1 MTDQT
6 RPQSSAHPGAVTT
19 EADAPNVRIPVILL
33 ICLLLV
39 SLFGCYVVFNR
50 FQQNEVEWVRQNLAA
65 VADLKTGQITQWL
78 DQNKRNVLIT
88 SRASPVADHT
98 ARWMQ
103 GGMKPGPD
111 LDWLK
116 ARLEALRQIHV
127 YGEMTILDVNGRP
140 LVTTDSVLPDVSD
153 LALLIQRSLVEKH
166 PVVDSMRW
174 NRQKRGGRYISVPF
188 AAPLIASGPDQ
199 RIVGILLIQ
208 ADASQFLFPLIQK
221 WPTQS
226 DTAETVL
233 VRRDGNDVLFLN
245 ESRHLMDTALTL
257 RVPADH
263 PDRLVAKAVRGQM
276 GFIDGIDYRSEP
288 VIGYAARIPDTD
300 WIMVAKIDEKEVYG
314 PIRRLGL
321 ASGVALFTI
330 LCAYGGAFYLWWRQR
345 TAQYRAA
352 QLQAQLQQQFQR
364 RQVDYLSKYA
374 NDIILLL
381 DQHHIIIDAND
392 RAEAAF
398 GFPHEELIGKNLD
411 ELRAPIEKQAF
422 DARWNRIMKNESMLF
437 ENLYRRRDG
446 TEFPVEISSRVIEK
460 GGAIFVQS
468 ILRDITERK
477 RAEDALRRSEERF
490 RQLADAMPQ
499 LVWSAD
505 PDGHVDYYN
514 ERFHEYAGIDPD
526 GNGGYGWES
535 ALHPDDRDATVRAW
549 EDAIRTGNMY
559 QIEHRARRR
568 DDGYRWHI
576 SRGIPVR
583 DSQGHIVKWFGTATD
598 IHDLKTVQ
606 EDLIRQEERMR
617 LAQQV
622 ARIGSFEI
630 DIHTGMHLS
639 SPEIEALYGLKPGEF
654 DGTSERWLA
663 RVHPE
668 DRAMAE
674 ESVRQTLAGEN
685 VDAEWRVV
693 LPDGTVRWLAVRAQ
707 VMKDQDGRP
716 SRLVGINMDITERK
730 QAEERLREN
739 EERYRTLFTSM
750 TEGFALCEVIYDD
763 KGQPSDYR
771 FVEIND
777 AFLQQTGLPNDIVG
791 QPTSVVLPRLE
802 PVWIKRFTQVAGT
815 GEPARFTQYNA
826 DTDRHYDIYCYRP
839 SPGRFAF
846 LARDI
851 TQQQHIEQ
859 TLQESEERFRALAD
873 NIPLLA
879 WMADESGSVFWYN
892 RRWYEYTGKT
902 FDEMK
907 GWVWKK
913 LLHPDH
919 IERVVEKISRC
930 FRTGEIWEDTFQLR
944 GADGRFRWFLSRAVP
959 IHDDRNRIV
968 RWLGT
973 NTDITD
979 LREAQKALAE
989 SEEKLRS
996 AFANA
1001 AIGFAITDP
1010 DGRYMDANPAYL
1022 KLTGYSIDELKSKRF
1037 PQLVHPDD
1045 YPAVMDLI
1053 GQMQR
1058 GEIGHFMRENRYI
1071 RKDGRM
1077 LWVRKSVA
1085 MVRDVSGQSRWM
1097 IALVEDI
1104 TERRNAEQALRRS
1117 ETRMRRFYD
1126 AELVG
1131 IIYWDLEGN
1140 ILDAND
1146 KFLDMIGYSR
1156 EDLQAGRIDW
1166 IGMTPTEYHERDMKA
1181 IEELRQ
1187 TGTHRSFEK
1196 EYIRKD
1202 GSRIPVSLG
1211 GALIDPDRGE
1221 GVGFV
1226 LDITERMKAEAELKK
1241 FTQTLEQRV
1250 QERTAALEAANR
1262 ELEAF
1267 SYSVSHD
1274 LRAPLRSIDGFSKVL
1289 LERYGEGFDATG
1301 KDYLTRV
1308 RGAALRMGKLIDDML
1323 SLSRAGRREMES
1335 KPVDLSALAS
1345 GVADGLHQREPER
1358 RVHVSI
1364 EPGLTAIG
1372 DEGMLRI
1379 VLENL
1384 IGNAWKFTSKKE
1396 DARIEFGSAEANGGK
1411 AYFVR
1416 DNGAGFDMRHA
1427 EKLFSPF
1434 QRLHSESEFP
1444 GTGIG
1449 LAIVQRVILRHDGRV
1464 WAESEEGHGATFWFT
1479 LAEEKNQ

>member
-6 RPQSSAHPGAVTT
+6 SPQSSARPGTGTA
-19 EADAPNVRIPVILL
+19 EAEAPDVRLPAILL
-33 ICLLLV
+33 ICLLLI
-39 SLFGCYVVFNR
+39 SLVGGYVTFNR
-50 FQQNEVEWVRQNLAA
+50 LQQNEVDRVQQNLAA
-65 VADLKTGQITQWL
+65 VANLKTEQITQWL
-78 DQNKRNVLIT
+78 CQIKRDALIT
-88 SRASPVADHT
+88 SSASPVADRT

-116 ARLEALRQIHV
+116 ARLETLRQIHA
-127 YGEMTILDVNGRP
+127 YGEITILDVNGRP
-140 LVTTDSVLPDVSD
+140 LMTTDSVLPDISD
-153 LALLIQRSLVEKH
+153 LTLLLQRSLIEKH

-174 NRQKRGGRYISVPF
+174 NRHKRGGRYISVPI
-188 AAPLIASGPDQ
+188 AAPLIASSPNQ

-226 DTAETVL
+226 ETAETIL
-233 VRRDGNDVLFLN
+233 VRHDGNDVLFLN
-245 ESRHLMDTALTL
+245 ESRHLANTALTL

-263 PDRLVAKAVRGQM
+263 PDRLLAKVVRGQM
-276 GFIDGIDYRSEP
+276 GFIDGIDYRQQP

-300 WIMVAKIDEKEVYG
+300 WLMVVKIDEKEVYD

-321 ASGVALFTI
+321 ASGVALLAI
-330 LCAYGGAFYLWWRQR
+330 LCAYGVAFYLWWRQR
-345 TAQYRAA
+345 AAQYRAA
-352 QLQAQLQQQFQR
+352 QLQAQLQEQFQR
-364 RQVDYLSKYA
+364 QQVDYLSKYA

-381 DQHHIIIDAND
+381 DQDHIVIDAND

-398 GFPHEELIGKNLD
+398 GFPHAELIGKNLD
-411 ELRAPIEKQAF
+411 ELRTPIEKPAF
-422 DARWNRIMKNESMLF
+422 EERWNRVMENESMMF
-437 ENLYRRRDG
+437 ESRYRRRDG
-446 TEFPVEISSRVIEK
+446 TEFPVEISARVIER
-460 GGAIFVQS
+460 GGAVFIQS

-477 RAEDALRRSEERF
+477 RAEDALRQSEERF

-499 LVWSAD
+499 LVWTAN
-505 PDGHVDYYN
+505 PDGRVDYYN
-514 ERFHEYAGIDPD
+514 QRYHEYAGIDPD
-526 GNGGYGWES
+526 GTGGFRWES
-535 ALHPDDRDATVRAW
+535 VLHPDDLDATTCAW
-549 EDAIRTGNMY
+549 QHALDTGEPY
-559 QIEHRARRR
+559 QIEHRVRRR

-576 SRGIPVR
+576 SRALPVR
-583 DSQGHIVKWFGTATD
+583 DSEGRIVKWFGTTTD
-598 IHDLKTVQ
+598 VHDMKSAQ
-606 EDLIRQEERMR
+606 ENLMLQEERMR

-639 SPEIEALYGLKPGEF
+639 SPEIEALYGLEPGEF

-668 DRAMAE
+668 DRSMAE
-674 ESVRQTLAGEN
+674 KSVRQTLAGEN

-693 LPDGTVRWLAVRAQ
+693 LADGSVRWLSVRAQ
-707 VMKDQDGRP
+707 VMNDRNGHP
-716 SRLVGINMDITERK
+716 SRLVGVNMDITERK
-730 QAEERLREN
+730 QAEESIREK

-750 TEGFALCEVIYDD
+750 TEGFALCEVIHDD
-763 KGQPSDYR
+763 TGRPSDYR

-777 AFLQQTGLPNDIVG
+777 AFMRQTGLPGDIVG
-791 QPTSVVLPRLE
+791 QPASVVLPRLE
-802 PVWIKRFTQVAGT
+802 PVWVERFTQVAKT

-851 TQQQHIEQ
+851 TQQQNTEEI
-859 TLQESEERFRALAD
+859 LRESEERFRALAD

-879 WMADESGSVFWYN
+879 WMSDESGSVFWYN
-892 RRWYEYTGKT
+892 RRWYEYTGTT
-902 FDEMK
+902 FDEIK
-907 GWVWKK
+907 GWGWKK
-913 LLHPDH
+913 VNHPDYA
-919 IERVVEKISRC
+919 ERVVAKISRC
-930 FRTGEIWEDTFQLR
+930 FRDGKVWEDTFPLR
-944 GADGRFRWFLSRAVP
+944 GADNRYRWFLSRAVP
-959 IHDDRNRIV
+959 IRNDSGKIV

-979 LREAQKALAE
+979 LREAQQALTE

-1010 DGRYMDANPAYL
+1010 DGHYMDANPAYL
-1022 KLTGYSIDELKSKRF
+1022 KLTGYSIDELRSKQF

-1045 YPAVMDLI
+1045 YQAVMDLI
-1053 GQMQR
+1053 GQMR
-1058 GEIGHFMRENRYI
+1058 NGEISHFVRENRYI

-1085 MVRDVSGQSRWM
+1085 MVRDAAGHPRWM

-1104 TERRNAEQALRRS
+1104 TERRNVEEALRRS
-1117 ETRMRRFYD
+1117 EMRMRRFYD

-1131 IIYWDLEGN
+1131 IIYWNLEGK

-1156 EDLQAGRIDW
+1156 DDLLAGRIDW
-1166 IGMTPTEYHERDMKA
+1166 VAMTPPEYRERDTKA
-1181 IEELRQ
+1181 VEEVRQ
-1187 TGTHRSFEK
+1187 TGTHHSFEK

-1211 GALIDPDRGE
+1211 GAIIDPDKGE

-1226 LDITERMKAEAELKK
+1226 LDITDRMKAEEELKR
-1241 FTQTLEQRV
+1241 FTQNLEQRV

-1289 LERYGEGFDATG
+1289 QERYSEGFDATG
-1301 KDYLTRV
+1301 KDYLSRV
-1308 RGAALRMGKLIDDML
+1308 RNAALRMGKLIDDML
-1323 SLSRAGRREMES
+1323 SLSRAGRREMEK
-1335 KPVDLSALAS
+1335 KPVDLSGLAAS
-1345 GVADGLHQREPER
+1345 VTDGLRQRDPER
-1358 RVHVSI
+1358 RVEIDI
-1364 EPGLTAIG
+1364 EPGLTATG
-1372 DEGMLRI
+1372 DTGMLRI

-1384 IGNAWKFTSKKE
+1384 IGNAWKFTSRKE
-1396 DARIEFGSAEANGGK
+1396 NARIKFGSAKTDSGRAF
-1411 AYFVR
+1411 FVR

-1479 LAEEKNQ
+1479 LAGEKNR